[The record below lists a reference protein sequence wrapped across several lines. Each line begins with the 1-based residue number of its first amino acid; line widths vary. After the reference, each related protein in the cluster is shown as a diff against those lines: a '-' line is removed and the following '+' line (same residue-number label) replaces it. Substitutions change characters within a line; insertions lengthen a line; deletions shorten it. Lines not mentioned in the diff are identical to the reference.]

1 MIVLVIDSSQLFIE
15 RWQLMLSEMNCVR
28 VVYGAVSYKD
38 AARLLKKI
46 KVDLVL
52 IDADLQGDSS
62 INLLTEIKASAI
74 NTTVIILTNKIA
86 DQAEKKYRAIGADFF
101 FDKYHEF
108 EKIPGAV
115 KKIPMKK

>member
-1 MIVLVIDSSQLFIE
+1 MIALVVDSSVHIIE
-15 RWQLMLSEMNCVR
+15 RLQHILSETENIKA
-28 VVYGAVSYKD
+28 VYGAVSYKD